1 MRKRRWEVPFDI
13 GALLQLMQQA
23 PTSSNNTPTRSF
35 DNITDPSSG
44 SVSPTPGTL
53 GGPGGTASGPAT
65 PYIQGRPS
73 PSLGTA
79 PLGSIQTDPSY
90 SGQGGTTPNSGGT
103 TLPNG
108 DFSVDQSV
116 SNIAGVNH
124 PTNFWHQ
131 LASGYGGATGGQ
143 VHPGLSALGHILG
156 AAGQGATG
164 APPSQAG
171 GQNQMASILQQLLK
185 GKQGVGNGA
194 GQGATPPQSF
204 GGTGTI

>member
-1 MRKRRWEVPFDI
+1 MPFDI

-23 PTSSNNTPTRSF
+23 PTSSNNTLTRSF

-53 GGPGGTASGPAT
+53 GGPAGTASGPAT

-103 TLPNG
+103 TQPNG

-116 SNIAGVNH
+116 SNIAGVRQQ
-124 PTNFWHQ
+124 PGVGNFWHQ
-131 LASGYGGATGGQ
+131 LITGQHPLSGGQ
-143 VHPGLSALGHILG
+143 NGQGLSTLGHILG
-156 AAGQGATG
+156 AAGQSATG

-185 GKQGVGNGA
+185 GKQGAGNSA